1 MPRKSKALT
10 ETLHKLERGLKKE
23 STGVEPVIDG
33 EELALLR
40 FLRRSK
46 VECTTH
52 SKPALAK
59 LIVEFLRH
67 RKRH

>member
-1 MPRKSKALT
+1 MPRKPKSLDIAPNLVRELKQ
-10 ETLHKLERGLKKE
+10 ERT
-23 STGVEPVIDG
+23 SVAPVIDG
-33 EELALLR
+33 EELALTR
-40 FLRRSK
+40 FLRKSG

>member
-1 MPRKSKALT
+1 MPRKPKPPELT
-10 ETLHKLERGLKKE
+10 PKLLQGLREER
-23 STGVEPVIDG
+23 SSAEPVIDG
-33 EELALLR
+33 EELALTR
-40 FLRRSK
+40 FLRKSG
-46 VECTTH
+46 VECTSH

>member
-1 MPRKSKALT
+1 MPRRSKIAT
-10 ETLHKLERGLKKE
+10 EVIPKLEKGLKKE
-23 STGVEPVIDG
+23 RTNIDPVIDG
-33 EELALLR
+33 EELALTR
-40 FLRRSK
+40 FLRKSG
-46 VECTTH
+46 VESETH